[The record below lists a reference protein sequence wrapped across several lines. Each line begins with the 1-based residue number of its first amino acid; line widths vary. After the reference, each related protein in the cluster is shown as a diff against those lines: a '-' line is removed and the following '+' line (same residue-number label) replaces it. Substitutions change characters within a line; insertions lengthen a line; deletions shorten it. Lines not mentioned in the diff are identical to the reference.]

1 MTKINELTSKTKSE
15 LVKYLAEK
23 RKDLIGLRFKKNLKT
38 LKKTHLL
45 KQTKKEIAKILTIL
59 NKK

>member
-1 MTKINELTSKTKSE
+1 MTKANQLITKSKAE
-15 LVKYLAEK
+15 LLKYLAEK
-23 RKDLIGLRFKKNLKT
+23 RKELIDLQFKKYLKT

-45 KQTKKEIAKILTIL
+45 KQTKKEIARILTIL